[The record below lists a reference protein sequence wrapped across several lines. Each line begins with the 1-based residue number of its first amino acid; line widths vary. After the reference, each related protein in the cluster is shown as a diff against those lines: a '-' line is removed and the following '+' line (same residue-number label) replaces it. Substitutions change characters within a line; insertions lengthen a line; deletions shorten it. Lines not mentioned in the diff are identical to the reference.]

1 MSGGN
6 STIISSSK
14 HVANY
19 SPATTAINQGIRT
32 NTSPSS
38 KLVREGTS
46 PNPGTYQQ
54 ANIYTQEEYRIGGGS
69 NQAIANDDNA
79 YLSGPTFFETE
90 GRTKYNQT
98 GRNSRNNYEAGSK
111 KQIISGGTDAIGA
124 IGAIG
129 TIGTIGTVGAI
140 GATSTKYAPGTT
152 VGNIEIGDRNKAK
165 TR

>member
-1 MSGGN
+1 M
-6 STIISSSK
+6 
-14 HVANY
+14 ANY
-19 SPATTAINQGIRT
+19 GPATTAINQGIRT

-46 PNPGTYQQ
+46 PNRGTYQQ

-69 NQAIANDDNA
+69 NQMIANDDNA
-79 YLSGPTFFETE
+79 FLSGPAFFETE

-98 GRNSRNNYEAGSK
+98 GRNSRNDYEAGSK
-111 KQIISGGTDAIGA
+111 KQITSGGAGGIGAIGTIGA

-129 TIGTIGTVGAI
+129 ATGTTYTPGA
-140 GATSTKYAPGTT
+140 T
-152 VGNIEIGDRNKAK
+152 VGNIEIGGRNKAK